1 MKYELL
7 ACDIDGTLLNTKR
20 EITPKT
26 AEAVGAM
33 IKHNKRFVLSTGR
46 PYNGVLGIM
55 DKLGLKDRTIIIYNG
70 ATVIADGKII
80 YSICLDKK
88 IAETVVERGRS
99 LGVTVILWKG
109 NVLYTEK
116 PCEKIEF
123 YKKLAC
129 TEPNYVQD
137 LLSVCDENVTK
148 IVWYDWASTA
158 KEHCDEMNSLI
169 SSCATAYLT
178 RDDFIEFVNKDC
190 SKGTALKMIADYFG
204 VDISKTVAI
213 GDNHNDIPMFEAA
226 GLSVAMENAEDFVK
240 KSCDYV
246 TDSCDND
253 GVAKAI
259 YKFFID

>member
-26 AEAVGAM
+26 LEAVKLM
-33 IKHNKRFVLSTGR
+33 EKLNKRFVLSTGR
-46 PYNGVLGIM
+46 PYNGVVEIM
-55 DKLGLKDRTIIIYNG
+55 DKLGISERTVIIYNG

-88 IAETVVERGRS
+88 IAEFIVSEGKKFDA
-99 LGVTVILWKG
+99 TVILWKG

-123 YKKLAC
+123 YKQLAR
-129 TEPNYVQD
+129 TEPNYVDD
-137 LLSVCDENVTK
+137 LLSVCDDNVTK
-148 IVWYDWASTA
+148 IVWYDFISTA
-158 KEHCDEMNSLI
+158 KERCEKMNLLI
-169 SSCATAYLT
+169 SDSATAYLT
-178 RDDFIEFVNKDC
+178 RDDFVEFVNKDC
-190 SKGTALKMIADYFG
+190 SKGTALKMIAKHFG
-204 VDISKTVAI
+204 IDISKTVAI
-213 GDNHNDIPMFEAA
+213 GDNYNDIPMFDAA
-226 GLSVAMENAEDFVK
+226 GLSVAMQNAEDFVK

-246 TDSCDND
+246 TDSCDSD

-259 YKFFID
+259 FKFFID